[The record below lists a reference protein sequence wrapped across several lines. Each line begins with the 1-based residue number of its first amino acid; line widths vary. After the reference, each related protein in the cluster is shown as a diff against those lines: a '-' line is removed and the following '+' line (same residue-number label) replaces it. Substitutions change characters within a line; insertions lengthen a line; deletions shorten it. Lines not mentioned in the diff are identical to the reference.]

1 MLATTAAVVVAHMAV
16 EIAGAA
22 LLGYYLLFL
31 LPVIGGV
38 VGGLPV
44 GVFQWLVL
52 RRHIGDPGPWIVFT
66 LLGFVGAWIA
76 GIILAAALF
85 VPPTG
90 LDRPRAFL
98 SFAIATPFI
107 GWSQSRALRRW
118 NSHTRIWVLASTL
131 GWGGFFAIEIFQNQD
146 PSVVNQLAG
155 RLVSALAG
163 FSTGSTV
170 SATLLGGAVAGAI
183 TGIALATTSTTL
195 ATSGRSGTVQA

>member
-1 MLATTAAVVVAHMAV
+1 
-16 EIAGAA
+16 
-22 LLGYYLLFL
+22 
-31 LPVIGGV
+31 
-38 VGGLPV
+38 
-44 GVFQWLVL
+44 L
-52 RRHIGDPGPWIVFT
+52 RRHVADPGPWIVFT

-85 VPPTG
+85 VPSAG

-107 GWSQSRALRRW
+107 GWSQSKVLRRW
-118 NSHTRIWVLASTL
+118 NPHTRIWVIASTL

-170 SATLLGGAVAGAI
+170 SATLLGGAVAGAV
-183 TGIALATTSTTL
+183 TGIALAASSTTSATS
-195 ATSGRSGTVQA
+195 ATSGRSGTVPGATSKKGA